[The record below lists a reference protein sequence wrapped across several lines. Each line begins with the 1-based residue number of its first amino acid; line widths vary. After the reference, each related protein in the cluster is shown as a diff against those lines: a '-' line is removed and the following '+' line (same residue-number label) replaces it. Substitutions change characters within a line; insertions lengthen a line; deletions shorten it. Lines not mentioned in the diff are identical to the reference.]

1 MDAADG
7 ALRGD
12 LTAEVEEAQLLPG
25 PVGST
30 DVEVPLFAGAAR
42 IVSLRAVA
50 RSDGLLDFFCPASAP
65 PRPAGRLTEAPPSAG
80 PIGTVPVPAERAP
93 SEASS
98 LSDEHMDPG
107 PTISA
112 DRCPHAPRMPR
123 LAPLETELT
132 TGTGP
137 TG

>member
-1 MDAADG
+1 MDAADA

-12 LTAEVEEAQLLPG
+12 LTAEVEEAQLMPGG

-30 DVEVPLFAGAAR
+30 DEEVPLFAGAAR
-42 IVSLRAVA
+42 IASLRAMA
-50 RSDGLLDFFCPASAP
+50 SHDGLLDFLGPAAAP
-65 PRPAGRLTEAPPSAG
+65 PRPAGRLTESPPSAG
-80 PIGTVPVPAERAP
+80 PIGTVPAERAP

-123 LAPLETELT
+123 LATLETELPT
-132 TGTGP
+132 DMGP

>member
-1 MDAADG
+1 MDAADV

-50 RSDGLLDFFCPASAP
+50 SPDGLLNFLCPTSAP

-80 PIGTVPVPAERAP
+80 PIGTVPAERAP
-93 SEASS
+93 SAASS

-123 LAPLETELT
+123 LAPLETERT
-132 TGTGP
+132 TGAGP